1 LRWRRLPGMPVL
13 ALDSG
18 AVIGK
23 VRQAV
28 IDPEERKVAA
38 LLVQPARSWVRQFLP
53 MEAVR
58 ALGGHAVTVESREAL
73 IPVRQD
79 ERLWTLLVKKRIALA
94 GSPVITAG
102 GDLVGGVRDYE
113 IGQGGAITRLY
124 VGEGGWRFLT
134 GSEREIP
141 AASLLALG
149 RDAVIVTE
157 EALDAPRQER
167 SPGDGGD

>member
-1 LRWRRLPGMPVL
+1 MPVL

-79 ERLWTLLVKKRIALA
+79 ERLWTLRVKKRIALA

-113 IGQGGAITRLY
+113 IGQGGAITHLY